1 MKGQLTVVWQ
11 RQLQKMHNGP
21 RGGGREAEGGA
32 GGCGLRRRKT
42 RTKKQENRP
51 HATVWA
57 ASGRCLR
64 IFDALYDGNA
74 ETYLVWQV
82 LRRRLPRCP
91 ADAAAQVSIGRY
103 PDFYEPVFCEFLID
117 YLF

>member
-42 RTKKQENRP
+42 RTKKQENRS

-64 IFDALYDGNA
+64 IFDACMMEMPKLTLSGKS
-74 ETYLVWQV
+74 
-82 LRRRLPRCP
+82 CG
-91 ADAAAQVSIGRY
+91 ADCLGARQTLLLKYRSGVIRTSMS
-103 PDFYEPVFCEFLID
+103 P
-117 YLF
+117 LFVNS